1 MGRIPRTF
9 LLYGGCYAHVIS
21 RSIAKQKIF
30 EDDGDF
36 LFFEKLLL
44 MAREEFF
51 FDIPL
56 LFDAHTFSFN
66 CIDGNCRCPF
76 RWHEASEVGLHAS
89 L

>member
-51 FDIPL
+51 FRYSI
-56 LFDAHTFSFN
+56 T
-66 CIDGNCRCPF
+66 
-76 RWHEASEVGLHAS
+76 V
-89 L
+89 